1 MASTLIELSHI
12 ISSSVAAV
20 DARCKALSRT
30 YPNLNNPA
38 NSEEDES
45 LAHDTEIVS
54 VTNIVLAA
62 AAQLIA
68 SVQLPSRA
76 ILDTSRSASASHMC
90 RSQIL
95 TSSQFV
101 LSAAMSAISESA
113 TAEII
118 REAGPQGCHINEIGK
133 KNGVDPLKI
142 GRLLRPLA
150 SQHIFREVSPGV
162 FAHNRR
168 SILLDTGK
176 SSKEILAK
184 RYHGAQG
191 MSALVELNADECF
204 KAASYI
210 KDVVVHPT
218 PEPTS
223 ALSRAFNYS
232 GNLFNWYGRP
242 ENKIRFRRFG
252 MAMDVTRK
260 FELDSP
266 TLKGA
271 CYRRFNWA
279 ALPPKT
285 LVVDVG
291 GGVGSTALEI
301 ARIHPHL
308 RFLVQDL
315 EEVTLEG
322 KEFWAREH
330 PTALTN
336 GTIAFQAHNF
346 LSPQP
351 VADAGVFL
359 VRAVLH
365 NWAHSN
371 AYQILT
377 HLRAAAQPTTR
388 LVLLERIVPFVCGE
402 DGGDGAYAHIPGA
415 VPATAQEP
423 LLANLGV
430 MMPYLMDIQARSL
443 HLAEKNRSLTG
454 GCHWKLLREAGW
466 DIEHVYR
473 SRPGMLDQIVAQPI

>member
-1 MASTLIELSHI
+1 MASTLIELSDI
-12 ISSSVAAV
+12 ISSSVAAI

-30 YPNLNNPA
+30 YPNLNNPT

-45 LAHDTEIVS
+45 LEHDSEIVA

-76 ILDTSRSASASHMC
+76 ILDTSRS
-90 RSQIL
+90 
-95 TSSQFV
+95 FV

-118 REAGPQGCHINEIGK
+118 REAGPQGCHIHEIGK

-184 RYHGAQG
+184 PEDKYHGAEG
-191 MSALVELNADECF
+191 MSALIELNADECF

-210 KDVVVHPT
+210 KDVVVHPS

-223 ALSRAFNYS
+223 ALSRAFNYP
-232 GNLFNWYGRP
+232 GNLFTWYGRS
-242 ENKIRFRRFG
+242 ENKTRFRRFG
-252 MAMDVTRK
+252 MAMDVDRK
-260 FELDSP
+260 FEPDS
-266 TLKGA
+266 TVLKG
-271 CYRRFNWA
+271 FNWT

-330 PTALTN
+330 PSALSD
-336 GTIAFQAHNF
+336 GTIAFQAHDF

-351 VADAGVFL
+351 VTHAGIFLLRAILHDWARSDA
-359 VRAVLH
+359 
-365 NWAHSN
+365 
-371 AYQILT
+371 YKILK
-377 HLRAAAQPTTR
+377 HLRDAAQPTTR

-402 DGGDGAYAHIPGA
+402 DAAYAHIPGA
-415 VPATAQEP
+415 VPATAQKP

-430 MMPYLMDIQARSL
+430 MMPYLMDIQVRIRSL
-443 HLAEKNRSLTG
+443 PLKERN
-454 GCHWKLLREAGW
+454 
-466 DIEHVYR
+466 
-473 SRPGMLDQIVAQPI
+473 Q